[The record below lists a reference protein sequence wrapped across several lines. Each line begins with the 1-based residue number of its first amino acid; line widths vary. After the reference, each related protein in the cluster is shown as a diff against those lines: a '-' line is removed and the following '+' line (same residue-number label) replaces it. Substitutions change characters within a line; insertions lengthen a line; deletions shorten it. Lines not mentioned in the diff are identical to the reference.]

1 MKKKIIKMRKHTYHE
16 AIDFFKN
23 MPHFMP
29 PKDGGAKKNF
39 FSLDAELMLLEKL
52 DRPQDKLKYVHIAGT
67 NGKGSTTAYLANIL
81 YEASVVTGA
90 FTSPFLYRYNEMF
103 KVNGMDISD
112 EEFADVFSKVRP
124 AYDEL
129 LDEGIFV
136 SEYEF
141 LTVMAF
147 MYFIEKKCDIVL
159 LEVSMGG
166 RMDTTNVIPA
176 PLVSVITPISYD
188 HMTILG
194 NTLREIAAEK
204 AGIIKPGT
212 VVVSAKQEPEVAEV
226 LTEVC
231 RSFEN
236 MEITYF
242 KDDSCTEID
251 YVEHINSVVPID
263 FVEPGKIIDRDIHGQ
278 KFVVADGKEY
288 FTEMLGTYQI
298 DNAALAIAAARK
310 LGELGYPITEN
321 AIKNGIVNT
330 KWYGRFTL
338 LSDNPPV
345 IIDGGHNRQGAA
357 VLRASLE
364 EYFPDKKIT
373 FIMGIL
379 ADKEVDIILDT
390 LMPIADRC
398 YTVAV
403 PNARTMPPE
412 KLAEM
417 IRARGVDA
425 VVLGADMT
433 LDCIKEKADVV
444 CIAGSLYLISQI
456 SNESKA

>member
-1 MKKKIIKMRKHTYHE
+1 MDYTYQE
-16 AIDFFKN
+16 AIDFFKK
-23 MPHFMP
+23 MPHFTP
-29 PKDGGAKKNF
+29 PKDGGAKKDF
-39 FSLDAELMLLEKL
+39 FSLDAELALLEKL

-67 NGKGSTTAYLANIL
+67 NGKGSTTAYLASIL
-81 YEASVVTGA
+81 KEASVVTGA

-103 KVNGMDISD
+103 SVNGEDISD
-112 EEFADVFSKVRP
+112 ADFAAVYSKVKP

-129 LDEGIFV
+129 IEEGVFV

-147 MYFIEKKCDIVL
+147 IYFIEKKCDIVL

-176 PLVSVITPISYD
+176 SLVSVITPISYD

-212 VVVSAKQEPEVAEV
+212 VVVSAKQEPEVSEV

-231 RSFEN
+231 KSFEN

-242 KDDSCTEID
+242 NDDTCSEID
-251 YVEHINSVVPID
+251 YVEHINSVVPIN
-263 FVEPGKIIDRDIHGQ
+263 FIEPGKITSRNIHGQ
-278 KFVVADGKEY
+278 KYATSEDGEY
-288 FTEMLGTYQI
+288 FTSMLGTYQI
-298 DNAALAIAAARK
+298 DNAALAIAAARE
-310 LGELGYPITEN
+310 LASLGYEITEDN
-321 AIKNGIVNT
+321 IKNGIANT
-330 KWYGRFTL
+330 KWFGRFTL
-338 LSDNPPV
+338 LSDEPPV

-357 VLRASLE
+357 VLRQSLE
-364 EYFPDKKIT
+364 EYFPGKKIT
-373 FIMGIL
+373 FVLGIL
-379 ADKEVDIILDT
+379 ADKEVDIILDI

-403 PNARTMPPE
+403 PGPRTMPPE

-417 IRARGVDA
+417 IRIRGIEA
-425 VVLGADMT
+425 TELHNNIT
-433 LDCIKEKADVV
+433 LDSIKEKAEVV
-444 CIAGSLYLISQI
+444 CIAGSLYLLSRISK
-456 SNESKA
+456 EPTV

>member
-1 MKKKIIKMRKHTYHE
+1 MIDYNYEE
-16 AIDFFKN
+16 AITFFRS
-23 MPHFMP
+23 MPHFTP
-29 PKDGGAKKNF
+29 PKTGGAKKEF

-52 DRPQDKLKYVHIAGT
+52 GRPQDKLKYVHIAGT
-67 NGKGSTTAYLANIL
+67 NGKGSTCAYLASIL
-81 YEASVVTGA
+81 KEASVVTGA

-103 KVNGMDISD
+103 RVNGMDISD
-112 EEFADVFSKVRP
+112 TDFAEVFSQVKP

-129 LDEGIFV
+129 ASEGIFV

-147 MYFIEKKCDIVL
+147 IYFIKMECELVV

-166 RMDTTNVIPA
+166 RMDTTNVIPS

-231 RSFEN
+231 KSFED

-242 KDDSCTEID
+242 KDESCNEID
-251 YVEHINSVVPID
+251 YVEHINSVVPIE
-263 FVEPGKIIDRDIHGQ
+263 FVEPSKIIDRDIHGQ

-288 FTEMLGTYQI
+288 FTGMLGTYQI
-298 DNAALAIAAARK
+298 DNAAVAIAAARK
-310 LGELGYPITEN
+310 LKGLGYPITEEN
-321 AIKNGIVNT
+321 IRNGIVNT
-330 KWYGRFTL
+330 KWFGRFTL

-345 IIDGGHNRQGAA
+345 ILDGGHNRQGAA
-357 VLRASLE
+357 VLRKSLE
-364 EYFPDKKIT
+364 EYFPGKKIT
-373 FIMGIL
+373 FILGIL

-390 LMPIADRC
+390 LLPIADKC

-403 PNARTMPPE
+403 PNPRTMPPE
-412 KLAEM
+412 KLAGM
-417 IRARGVDA
+417 IRHRGVNA
-425 VVLGADMT
+425 EELSNDMT
-433 LDCIKEKADVV
+433 LATIKEKAEVV
-444 CIAGSLYLISQI
+444 CMAGSLYLISSI
-456 SNESKA
+456 T

>member
-1 MKKKIIKMRKHTYHE
+1 MIDYNYEE
-16 AIDFFKN
+16 AITFFRS
-23 MPHFMP
+23 MPHFTP
-29 PKDGGAKKNF
+29 PATGGAKKEF

-52 DRPQDKLKYVHIAGT
+52 GRPQDKLKYVHIAGT
-67 NGKGSTTAYLANIL
+67 NGKGSTCAYLASIL
-81 YEASVVTGA
+81 REASVVTGA

-112 EEFADVFSKVRP
+112 TDFAEVFSQIKP

-129 LDEGIFV
+129 ASEGIFV
-136 SEYEF
+136 SEYEY

-147 MYFIEKKCDIVL
+147 IYFIKMECELVV

-166 RMDTTNVIPA
+166 RMDTTNVIPS

-231 RSFEN
+231 KSFED

-242 KDDSCTEID
+242 KDESCNEID
-251 YVEHINSVVPID
+251 YVEHINSVVPIE

-288 FTEMLGTYQI
+288 FTGMLGTYQI
-298 DNAALAIAAARK
+298 DNAAVAIAAARK
-310 LGELGYPITEN
+310 LKSLGYPITEEN
-321 AIKNGIVNT
+321 IRNGIVNT
-330 KWYGRFTL
+330 KWFGRFTL

-345 IIDGGHNRQGAA
+345 ILDGGHNRQGAA
-357 VLRASLE
+357 VLRKSLE
-364 EYFPDKKIT
+364 EYFPGKKIT
-373 FIMGIL
+373 FILGIL

-390 LMPIADRC
+390 LLPIADKC

-403 PNARTMPPE
+403 PNPRTMPPE
-412 KLAEM
+412 KLAQM
-417 IRARGVDA
+417 IRNRGVNAEELSNDT
-425 VVLGADMT
+425 T
-433 LDCIKEKADVV
+433 LATIKEKAEVV
-444 CIAGSLYLISQI
+444 CMAGSLYLISSI
-456 SNESKA
+456 T

>member
-1 MKKKIIKMRKHTYHE
+1 MMKYSYDE
-16 AIDFFKN
+16 AVNFFKS

-29 PKDGGAKKNF
+29 PKDGSSGKNM
-39 FSLDAELMLLEKL
+39 FSLDAELALLEKL
-52 DRPQDKLKYVHIAGT
+52 NRPQDKLKYVHIAGT
-67 NGKGSTTAYLANIL
+67 NGKGSTTTYLANIL
-81 YEASVVTGA
+81 NEASVVTGA

-103 KVNGMDISD
+103 RVNGIDISD
-112 EEFADVFSKVRP
+112 EDFAEVFSQVKP
-124 AYDEL
+124 SYDEL
-129 LDEGIFV
+129 SDEGIFV

-147 MYFIEKKCDIVL
+147 IYFIKMDCELVL

-176 PLVSVITPISYD
+176 PLVSVITSISYD

-194 NTLREIAAEK
+194 NTLTEIATEK
-204 AGIIKPGT
+204 AGIIKSGT
-212 VVVSAKQEPEVAEV
+212 TVVSAVQEPEVEQV
-226 LTEVC
+226 LRKVC
-231 RSFEN
+231 RSFE
-236 MEITYF
+236 
-242 KDDSCTEID
+242 D
-251 YVEHINSVVPID
+251 VPIE
-263 FVEPGKIIDRDIHGQ
+263 FVQSSKVITRDIHGQ
-278 KFVVADGKEY
+278 RFMTADGKEY
-288 FTEMLGTYQI
+288 FTTMLGTYQV
-298 DNAALAIAAARK
+298 DNAALAIAAART
-310 LGELGYPITEN
+310 LFALGYPISEE
-321 AIKNGIVNT
+321 AIVEGIANT
-330 KWYGRFTL
+330 KWFGRFTL

-345 IIDGGHNRQGAA
+345 IIDGGHNRQGAT
-357 VLRASLE
+357 VLRQSLE

-373 FIMGIL
+373 FVLGIL

-390 LMPIADRC
+390 LLPIADKC

-403 PNARTMPPE
+403 PNPRTMPPE

-417 IRARGVDA
+417 ISARGVDA
-425 VVLGADMT
+425 VVLGADIT

>member
-1 MKKKIIKMRKHTYHE
+1 MV
-16 AIDFFKN
+16 
-23 MPHFMP
+23 
-29 PKDGGAKKNF
+29 G
-39 FSLDAELMLLEKL
+39 
-52 DRPQDKLKYVHIAGT
+52 PQDKLKYVHIAGT
-67 NGKGSTTAYLANIL
+67 NGKGSTCAYLAGIL
-81 YEASVVTGA
+81 KEASVVTGA

-103 KVNGMDISD
+103 RVNGKDISD
-112 EEFADVFSKVRP
+112 ADFADVFCQVKP

-129 LDEGIFV
+129 AKEGIFV

-147 MYFIEKKCDIVL
+147 IYFIKMECELVL

-166 RMDTTNVIPA
+166 RIDTTNVIPS
-176 PLVSVITPISYD
+176 PLVSIITPISYD

-231 RSFEN
+231 KSFED

-242 KDDSCTEID
+242 KDESCNEID

-288 FTEMLGTYQI
+288 FTGMLGIYQI
-298 DNAALAIAAARK
+298 DNAAVAIAAARK
-310 LGELGYPITEN
+310 LEGIGYPITDE
-321 AIKNGIVNT
+321 AIRKGIANT
-330 KWYGRFTL
+330 KWFGRFTL

-345 IIDGGHNRQGAA
+345 ILDGGHNRQGAT
-357 VLRASLE
+357 VLRQSLE
-364 EYFPDKKIT
+364 EYFPGKKVT
-373 FIMGIL
+373 FVLGIL

-390 LMPIADRC
+390 LLPIADRC
-398 YTVAV
+398 YTMAV
-403 PNARTMPPE
+403 PNPRTMPPE

-417 IRARGVDA
+417 ISARGVDA

-433 LDCIKEKADVV
+433 LDGIKEKADVV

-456 SNESKA
+456 SNESKD

>member
-1 MKKKIIKMRKHTYHE
+1 MIDYNYEE
-16 AIDFFKN
+16 AISFFRS
-23 MPHFMP
+23 MPHFTP
-29 PKDGGAKKNF
+29 PKTGGAKKDF

-52 DRPQDKLKYVHIAGT
+52 GRPQDKLKYVHIAGT
-67 NGKGSTTAYLANIL
+67 NGKGSTCAYLASIL
-81 YEASVVTGA
+81 KEASVITGA

-103 KVNGMDISD
+103 RVNGMDISD
-112 EEFADVFSKVRP
+112 TDFAEVFSQVKP

-129 LDEGIFV
+129 ASEGIFV

-147 MYFIEKKCDIVL
+147 IYFIKMECELVV

-226 LTEVC
+226 L
-231 RSFEN
+231 EN
-236 MEITYF
+236 ACIKQSVSLEIV
-242 KDDSCTEID
+242 KAS
-251 YVEHINSVVPID
+251 
-263 FVEPGKIIDRDIHGQ
+263 KIINRDLHRQRFI
-278 KFVVADGKEY
+278 ASDGMEY
-288 FTEMLGTYQI
+288 ETTMLGTYQI
-298 DNAALAIAAARK
+298 DNAAVAIAAARK
-310 LGELGYPITEN
+310 LKGLGYPITEET
-321 AIKNGIVNT
+321 IRNGIVNT
-330 KWYGRFTL
+330 KWFGRFTL

-345 IIDGGHNRQGAA
+345 ILDGGHNRQGAA
-357 VLRASLE
+357 VLRKSLE
-364 EYFPDKKIT
+364 EYFPGKKIT
-373 FIMGIL
+373 FILGIL

-390 LMPIADRC
+390 LLPIADKC

-403 PNARTMPPE
+403 PNPRTMPPE
-412 KLAEM
+412 KLAKM
-417 IRARGVDA
+417 IRDRGVDA
-425 VVLGADMT
+425 VVLSDDIT
-433 LDCIKEKADVV
+433 LDNIKQKAEVV
-444 CIAGSLYLISQI
+444 CVAGSLYLISQI
-456 SNESKA
+456 K